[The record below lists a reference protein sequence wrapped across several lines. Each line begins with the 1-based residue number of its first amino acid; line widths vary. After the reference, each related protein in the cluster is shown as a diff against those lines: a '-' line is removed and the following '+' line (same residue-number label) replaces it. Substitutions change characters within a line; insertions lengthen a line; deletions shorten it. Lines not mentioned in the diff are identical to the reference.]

1 LDPNVRCNF
10 LRSLA
15 SRLEGVSRPSNRQID
30 GALCAALAQY
40 GVAAGRGVLVEAR
53 RVRKMRHRDL
63 PQPPRCEP
71 VSTRARAGKRS
82 RLAQQLASVIVQR
95 SDSHGLLP

>member
-1 LDPNVRCNF
+1 MPLSEEQLWQVTKAAALLDPNVRGNF

-40 GVAAGRGVLVEAR
+40 GVAAGRGVLGAER
-53 RVRKMRHRDL
+53 RKDATWAAAGDRGGA
-63 PQPPRCEP
+63 PR
-71 VSTRARAGKRS
+71 R
-82 RLAQQLASVIVQR
+82 
-95 SDSHGLLP
+95 